1 MAASNMATGGKKKKH
16 GKETRTQNEEERLEQ
31 QHFFRVIS
39 AFRHYRTHSMQRLD
53 KAEKCFRQLP
63 LYQQKLLPNHLAHLG
78 ELRACVDQNYDFL
91 LNIIKM
97 TENMFENKDYTGNG
111 DVYSDNADVMLS
123 ESALP
128 FPREFDM
135 DKVKTTLKQFV
146 RDWSAEGKVE
156 RDACYKPIIEEI
168 QQRFPAEQC
177 DPWDLS
183 ILVPGAGLGRLA
195 WELARLGYQ
204 CQGNEWSFFMLFAS
218 NYILN
223 KCEGINSITLHPWI
237 HQFCNNR
244 TSRDQARAVTIPDID
259 PHSLPQVG
267 NFSMTAGDFLEVY
280 KEQEMWDCVATC
292 YFIDT
297 AHNIVSYVE
306 TIHNILKPG
315 GYWINLGPLLYHFA
329 DMVNEA
335 SIELSYEDL
344 RSVILEFGFEILK
357 EDTKKPTMYIQNTKS
372 MLQYEY
378 DCVYFVARKPLEVA
392 NNHTNHSQA
401 V

>member
-1 MAASNMATGGKKKKH
+1 MATGGKIRKL
-16 GKETRTQNEEERLEQ
+16 GKETRRQNEEERLEQ
-31 QHFFRVIS
+31 EHFFRVIS

-53 KAEKCFRQLP
+53 KAEKCFHQLP
-63 LYQQKLLPNHLAHLG
+63 PYQQKLLPNHTAHLA
-78 ELRACVDQNYDFL
+78 ELRTCVDQNYDFL

-97 TENMFENKDYTGNG
+97 TDNMFENKDYTGNG
-111 DVYSDNADVMLS
+111 DVCSDNTCCQKHRSS
-123 ESALP
+123 ESTLP
-128 FPREFDM
+128 LPREFDM

-156 RDACYKPIIEEI
+156 RDACYKPIIDEI
-168 QQRFPAEQC
+168 QQRFPADQ
-177 DPWDLS
+177 W
-183 ILVPGAGLGRLA
+183 
-195 WELARLGYQ
+195 
-204 CQGNEWSFFMLFAS
+204 
-218 NYILN
+218 
-223 KCEGINSITLHPWI
+223 CEGLNSITLHPWI

-244 TSRDQARAVTIPDID
+244 SSGDQTRPVAIPDID

-280 KEQEMWDCVATC
+280 TEQETWDCVATC

-329 DMVNEA
+329 DITSEA

-344 RSVILEFGFEILK
+344 RSVIQEFGFEILK
-357 EDTKKPTMYIQNTKS
+357 EDTKRPTMYIQNTKS

-392 NNHTNHSQA
+392 NNHTNHSQD

>member
-1 MAASNMATGGKKKKH
+1 MATGEKKKKYS
-16 GKETRTQNEEERLEQ
+16 KEMQNEEERLEQ

-39 AFRHYRTHSMQRLD
+39 AFRHYRIHSLQRLD
-53 KAEKCFRQLP
+53 RAERCFRQLP
-63 LYQQKLLPNHLAHLG
+63 PYQQKLLPNHMAHLDK
-78 ELRACVDQNYDFL
+78 LRTCVDQNYDFL

-111 DVYSDNADVMLS
+111 DVYSDNTDGVMS
-123 ESALP
+123 ETALP
-128 FPREFDM
+128 LPREFDM

-146 RDWSAEGKVE
+146 RDWSAEGKEE
-156 RDACYKPIIEEI
+156 RDACYKPIIDEI
-168 QQRFPAEQC
+168 RQRFPVDQC
-177 DPWDLS
+177 DPFEVS

-223 KCEGINSITLHPWI
+223 KCEGTNSITLHPWI

-244 TSRDQARAVTIPDID
+244 SSRDQVRPVAIPDID
-259 PHSLPQVG
+259 PHSLPQGG

-280 KEQEMWDCVATC
+280 REQEVWDCVATC

-329 DMVNEA
+329 DMASEA
-335 SIELSYEDL
+335 SVELSYEDL

-357 EDTKKPTMYIQNTKS
+357 EDTKRPTMYIQNTRS

-378 DCVYFVARKPLEVA
+378 DCVYFVARKPLIVVA
-392 NNHTNHSQA
+392 NNHTNHSQD